1 MSFFARLFYAWAV
14 YFRVIFDGS
23 FAARVRELS
32 MPAPSLPAP
41 SEPPPLPEPPAPVPV
56 PVPVSVFAPV
66 SVPAPAPARPYE
78 ESALHLLAALQ
89 REGRFLDFV
98 GQPID
103 GLSDADI
110 GAASRVVHAGCKKA
124 LERAVTVAPIRTE
137 REGERVEVAA
147 ADVATVTF
155 LGNGGDDQLRAGRLV
170 HKGWRATATNL
181 PESAAGHDAT
191 ILHPAEVER
200 S

>member
-1 MSFFARLFYAWAV
+1 MPFFARVFYAWVV

-32 MPAPSLPAP
+32 TPATATLPAAPAELPSATTAPAVLPAP
-41 SEPPPLPEPPAPVPV
+41 H
-56 PVPVSVFAPV
+56 
-66 SVPAPAPARPYE
+66 VPAPAPTRPYE

-98 GQPID
+98 GQSID

-124 LERAVTVAPIRTE
+124 VGSAVTIAPIRTE
-137 REGERVEVAA
+137 NEGDRVEIAA
-147 ADVATVTF
+147 ADAANVTF
-155 LGNGGDDQLRAGRLV
+155 LGNGADDQLRAGRLV
-170 HKGWRATATNL
+170 HKGWRATATSL
-181 PESAAGHDAT
+181 PESAPGHDAT

>member
-1 MSFFARLFYAWAV
+1 MPFFARVFYAWVV

-23 FAARVRELS
+23 FAARVRDLS
-32 MPAPSLPAP
+32 TPSTPSLPAP
-41 SEPPPLPEPPAPVPV
+41 PSELPPAP
-56 PVPVSVFAPV
+56 
-66 SVPAPAPARPYE
+66 PAPAVEPVAAPEVRVPTPTRPYE

-98 GQPID
+98 GQSID

-110 GAASRVVHAGCKKA
+110 GAASRVVHAGCTKA
-124 LERAVTVAPIRTE
+124 LRGAVTLAPIRPE
-137 REGERVEVAA
+137 NEGDRVEVAA
-147 ADVATVTF
+147 ADAATVTF
-155 LGNGGDDQLRAGRLV
+155 LGNGDDQLRAGRLV
-170 HKGWRATATNL
+170 HKGWRATATSL
-181 PESAAGHDAT
+181 PQSAPGHDAT

>member
-1 MSFFARLFYAWAV
+1 MPFFARVFYAWVV

-32 MPAPSLPAP
+32 TPALATLPAAP
-41 SEPPPLPEPPAPVPV
+41 SEPPLAPAAAPPAPT
-56 PVPVSVFAPV
+56 
-66 SVPAPAPARPYE
+66 PAPAPTRPYE

-98 GQPID
+98 GQSID

-124 LERAVTVAPIRTE
+124 VRSAVTIAPIRAE
-137 REGERVEVAA
+137 NEGDRVEIAPADAA
-147 ADVATVTF
+147 NVTF
-155 LGNGGDDQLRAGRLV
+155 LGNGADDQLRAGRLV
-170 HKGWRATATNL
+170 HKGWRATATSL
-181 PESAAGHDAT
+181 PESAPGHDAT